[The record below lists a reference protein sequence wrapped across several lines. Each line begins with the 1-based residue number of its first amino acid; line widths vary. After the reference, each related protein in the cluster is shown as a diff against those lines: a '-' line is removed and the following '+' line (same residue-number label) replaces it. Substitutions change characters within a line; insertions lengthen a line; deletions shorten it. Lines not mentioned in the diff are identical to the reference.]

1 MRILKENIIRRAKMG
16 YKRAEDILPEDIIE
30 LIQKY
35 VDGESIYIPRKMNS
49 RQEWGKNTQIKQE
62 LIHRNKEIFQEY
74 TEGFSVSKLAKKYF
88 LSEKSIQRIL
98 REMKK

>member
-1 MRILKENIIRRAKMG
+1 MG
-16 YKRAEDILPEDIIE
+16 YKRAEDILPKDIIE
-30 LIQKY
+30 LIQQY
-35 VDGESIYIPRKMNS
+35 VDGESIYIPRKTDS

-62 LIHRNKEIFQEY
+62 LIHRNMEIFEDY
-74 TEGFSVSKLAKKYF
+74 AEGISISELAEKYF